1 LIRLRKS
8 VRQSKPNFVSGNE
21 VRSSSDGKQPLPE
34 IWHDRRTAFRT
45 ESWLMKHNPERRSKQ
60 ALVVIALS
68 TVTIVVCFSLL
79 ILQ

>member
-1 LIRLRKS
+1 MESSRYQKS
-8 VRQSKPNFVSGNE
+8 GVTDE
-21 VRSSSDGKQPLPE
+21 
-34 IWHDRRTAFRT
+34 TALRT

-68 TVTIVVCFSLL
+68 TATIVVCFSLL